1 MYENKRSEK
10 SYVCP
15 FSAFSC
21 LSSFGFSVEIVIS
34 FYDLCVH
41 IYIYRWKWCENIFG
55 RVLLLFDWW
64 ENLREIIVNG
74 ISEISGKTN
83 WLSYFCWLL
92 NVVVFSIFFDLV
104 LFQVCCVFY
113 WWFWPVCW
121 WSRDLFVFRNHLDE
135 KDAKNFN

>member
-41 IYIYRWKWCENIFG
+41 IYIYIDEND
-55 RVLLLFDWW
+55 V
-64 ENLREIIVNG
+64 
-74 ISEISGKTN
+74 KTF
-83 WLSYFCWLL
+83 LAEFCCYL
-92 NVVVFSIFFDLV
+92 IG
-104 LFQVCCVFY
+104 
-113 WWFWPVCW
+113 
-121 WSRDLFVFRNHLDE
+121 E
-135 KDAKNFN
+135 KT